1 MDVGKCFNVVMCAVV
16 AVMICVVLFM
26 GFRKNPQ
33 GKRMYVTLAAMMFM
47 QYAIWGVYFVTMG
60 SYLGQGLKFEGSDIG
75 NIYSVQNVAG
85 IISPFLIGLVAD
97 RYFSSEKVVGIMYIL
112 GGAIKYFLSCT
123 VSPTAF
129 LWLFLLYS
137 ITYMPTIPLT
147 NAIAFNQFKDP
158 GAEFPLI
165 RVWGTIGWIVVG
177 LIIGICTTAD
187 GTPYGVTAIPMK
199 ICCWM
204 SIICGVLAFFL
215 PHTPPKGAGKQVS
228 FAEILGLRALRLFRD
243 RSFLTFALASCALCI
258 PLAFYYAFTANYL
271 QDVGMESVAA
281 KMTLGQMS
289 ELICMVLI
297 PFFFARL
304 GVKKMLIVGMFAWT
318 ARYLSFAFGGM
329 EDGGAMMAGLL
340 YLGIILHGV
349 CYDFFFVTGQIY
361 VEKAAPTEIQASAQG
376 LLTFLTYGLGMAI
389 GSVIAGR
396 IVNAYETISYT
407 DLGVKVIT
415 HNWQAAWLW
424 PGIMAAVIAIVFLFA
439 FKDREGDSKI
449 NID

>member
-1 MDVGKCFNVVMCAVV
+1 MDVEKSFMGALCAVV
-16 AVMICVVLFM
+16 AIMICVILSM
-26 GFRKNPQ
+26 GLRKNPD

-60 SYLGQGLKFEGSDIG
+60 SYLGQGLKFEGHTIG
-75 NIYSVQNVAG
+75 DIYSVQNVAG

-97 RYFSSEKVVGIMYIL
+97 RFFSSEKVVGVMYIL
-112 GGAIKYFLSCT
+112 GGAIMYYLARTTDPT
-123 VSPTAF
+123 VF

-177 LIIGICTTAD
+177 LIVGIIKVND
-187 GTPYGVTAIPMK
+187 GATPLGVTSVPME

-215 PHTPPKGAGKQVS
+215 PKTPPKSAGKQVS
-228 FAEILGLRALRLFRD
+228 LAEILGLRALRLFRD
-243 RSFLTFALASCALCI
+243 RSFATFAIASCALCI

-271 QDVGMESVAA
+271 EDVGMGYVAA

-304 GVKKMLIVGMFAWT
+304 GVKKMLMIGMCAWT
-318 ARYLSFAFGGM
+318 VRYLSFAFGGSDM
-329 EDGGAMMAGLL
+329 CAWLL
-340 YLGIILHGV
+340 YVGIILHGV

-389 GSVIAGR
+389 GSMIAGR
-396 IVNAYETISYT
+396 IVNCYEVVEVVNGTKT
-407 DLGVKVIT
+407 IT
-415 HNWQAAWLW
+415 HNWTAAWLW
-424 PGIMAAVIAIVFLFA
+424 PGVMAAVIALVFLFV